1 MGASGRFASREVHP
15 FGGVPVRHP
24 VDNNNG
30 RFRRVGPGLGIEVQ
44 PYHKLMGVDRKNAQ
58 SPIHAFVGAAQLV
71 ILLSNFN
78 GPALMI

>member
-44 PYHKLMGVDRKNAQ
+44 PYHKLMGVDRKNA
-58 SPIHAFVGAAQLV
+58 
-71 ILLSNFN
+71 
-78 GPALMI
+78 